1 MFFIV
6 SKIIGILIEPL
17 LHGFYFG
24 AIALFF
30 HLCNRKR
37 LCTLFL
43 GASLLLP
50 LLYSVTILSSTF
62 LRPLEN
68 HATPIKADHI
78 ASLDGVI
85 ILGGHTISGLLPE
98 ERGAG
103 QLGSSAERFISALA
117 LADRFPDAEIW
128 FTGLSGTVGHK
139 GWTEGDSIR
148 ALLHELNRDISR
160 FQFEEGSRNTAQN
173 AVMTFALAR
182 PSAHEKWALVTSAS
196 HMRRASASFA
206 RAGWP
211 PLLLYPVDYQTRP
224 ANEEFQFRPAQG
236 FSLIRTA
243 LHEYVGL
250 IGYWVFDKI

>member
-1 MFFIV
+1 MFFFT

-17 LHGFYFG
+17 LHGFYLG
-24 AIALFF
+24 ALALFF
-30 HLCNRKR
+30 HLCDRKR

-50 LLYSVTILSSTF
+50 LLYSATTLSSAF

-68 HATPIKADHI
+68 HAAPIKADHI

-85 ILGGHTISGLLPE
+85 ILGGHTIGGLLPK
-98 ERGAG
+98 ERNAG
-103 QLGSSAERFISALA
+103 QLGSSAERFITALA
-117 LADRFPDAEIW
+117 LADRFPDTEIL
-128 FTGLSGTVGHK
+128 FAGLSGTVGHK
-139 GWTEGDSIR
+139 GWTEAESIR
-148 ALLHELNRDISR
+148 ALLQELNRDISR

-196 HMRRASASFA
+196 HMRRASASFSQ
-206 RAGWP
+206 AGWP
-211 PLLLYPVDYQTRP
+211 PLILYPVDYQTRP
-224 ANEEFQFRPAQG
+224 ANEEFRFHPAQG
-236 FSLIRTA
+236 YSFIRTA

-250 IGYWVFDKI
+250 IGYWIFGKI